1 MTAWHR
7 LLRTALRRQGGFSP
21 ELETWILRPSCRR
34 ACPFVRCRLGGPV
47 IAELEGLLALG
58 PRATGDAEA
67 QASSALDLGPDE
79 YVQASRSTLMQAH
92 DLLERLSS
100 GVEDQTG
107 PFLPSSRG
115 DAGSTVTTAPP
126 GVVCALAEILS
137 LGPGRDQLDYALTDA
152 KRVVAE
158 LAKVGLKITAKTK
171 GPNDLASEP

>member
-1 MTAWHR
+1 MDSGLA
-7 LLRTALRRQGGFSP
+7 AV
-21 ELETWILRPSCRR
+21 ER
-34 ACPFVRCRLGGPV
+34 ARSYDAGSAGRV

-100 GVEDQTG
+100 GVENQTG

-126 GVVCALAEILS
+126 GVVCALAEILLS
-137 LGPGRDQLDYALTDA
+137 GLDVTSWTMPS
-152 KRVVAE
+152 RTRSVW
-158 LAKVGLKITAKTK
+158 
-171 GPNDLASEP
+171 SQS